1 MRDNLLFT
9 GIEEPELQEKEFE
22 DTENTLYQFLAREM
36 NISRAIPFHRVHRLG
51 PVDRNHSYPRHI
63 VAKFEHFKDGKSVR
77 RAAPKT
83 LKNKPFGVREQF
95 PKEIEDKRKNCIR
108 R

>member
-9 GIEEPELQEKEFE
+9 GIEEPELHEKEFE
-22 DTENTLYQFLAREM
+22 DTENTLNQFLAKEM
-36 NISRAIPFHRVHRLG
+36 NIKRAIPFHRVHRLSL
-51 PVDRNHSYPRHI
+51 VDRNQSHPRHI
-63 VAKFEHFKDGKSVR
+63 VAKFRHFKDRESVR
-77 RAAPKT
+77 RAALKT

-95 PKEIEDKRKNCIR
+95 PKEIEDKRKNFIR